1 MTTDAAGA
9 TFDGQLLPLVWDPV
23 DPDRL
28 RCELTSNMV
37 RPDGALFG
45 GAALA
50 ATLSAFEHVTDRPA
64 AYATVQFVSS
74 ARFGEH
80 LEARVERVAHG
91 RTVDQLQIS
100 AWSDDRLVFSG
111 LGATAT
117 RKEGG
122 LTGVGIVPPRVVP
135 PEDCETWGR
144 AAQEAPIGHHRVSE
158 YRSAPILDPDPARP
172 GHMAMWGR
180 VHYGATT
187 TSAKLGYLADM
198 VPIAVSRA
206 AGVLGAGTSLDNT
219 VRIGQHVDSEWIL
232 IELEGQLA
240 VGGFGHG
247 VTHLWTRE
255 GTLLATGTQTSK
267 LFSFDELQTRLM
279 TGDGGVADG

>member
-1 MTTDAAGA
+1 MNEVARAFDA
-9 TFDGQLLPLVWDPV
+9 QLVPLDWDPADPCRFGV
-23 DPDRL
+23 D
-28 RCELTSNMV
+28 LTSNMV

-50 ATLSAFEHVTDRPA
+50 AVLAAFERVTDRPA

-74 ARFGEH
+74 ARFEER
-80 LEARVERVAHG
+80 LEAKVERVAHG
-91 RTVDQLQIS
+91 RTVDQLQVS
-100 AWSDDRLVFSG
+100 AWCGDRLVFTG
-111 LGATAT
+111 LGATAI
-117 RKEGG
+117 RKDGG

-135 PEDCETWGR
+135 PDECEPWAK
-144 AAQEAPIGHHRVSE
+144 AAQDAPIGHHRVSE

-198 VPIAVSRA
+198 VPIAVSKA
-206 AGVLGAGTSLDNT
+206 AGVLGAGTSLDNS
-219 VRIGQHVDSEWIL
+219 VRIGQHVDAEWIL

-247 VTHLWTRE
+247 VTHLWTQD

-267 LFSFDELQTRLM
+267 LFSFDELQTRFL
-279 TGDGGVADG
+279 TDT